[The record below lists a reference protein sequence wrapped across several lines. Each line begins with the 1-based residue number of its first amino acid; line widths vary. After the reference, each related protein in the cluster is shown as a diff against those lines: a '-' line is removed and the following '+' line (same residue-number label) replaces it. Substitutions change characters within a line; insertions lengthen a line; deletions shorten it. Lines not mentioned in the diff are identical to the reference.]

1 MISCRTL
8 LADKMNC
15 LTLNLKEMNIESK
28 DLKDAVKRWIINV
41 DKTEGLPSDIVA
53 LRFNLL

>member
-1 MISCRTL
+1 
-8 LADKMNC
+8 
-15 LTLNLKEMNIESK
+15 MNIESK

-53 LRFNLL
+53 LRFNLLLKVLCKGYDWFDLVG

>member
-1 MISCRTL
+1 
-8 LADKMNC
+8 MNC